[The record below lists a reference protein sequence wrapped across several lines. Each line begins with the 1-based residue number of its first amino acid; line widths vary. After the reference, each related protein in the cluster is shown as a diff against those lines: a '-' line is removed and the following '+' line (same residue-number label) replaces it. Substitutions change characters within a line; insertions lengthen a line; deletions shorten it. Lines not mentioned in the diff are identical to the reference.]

1 MWEDLF
7 DAAES
12 RDEKAAI
19 LAAEILTLSRNLLL
33 VNFRFLDRAIANIRF
48 VQHPDVTF
56 ATDGRNIYYSPW
68 FVLSMYRTEQTSVVR
83 SMLHSMLHCVFRHN
97 FIGEDID
104 RSAWN
109 LAADVAVENAINELN
124 TETVRVNRQKDQELL
139 VKKLRSEVP
148 VMTAERIFH
157 YLIRN
162 EYSDG
167 VMDKE
172 RVPFVGDDHAGW
184 YSKGAGQVDIEA
196 DIDLE
201 ELWEEISK
209 RMQTELEVVMGNE
222 DALTQNLRDIN
233 RTRYDYTEFLRH
245 FGVHGEVMHL
255 SDEEF
260 DINESGKRRVYTAV
274 GNCLI
279 GDMNNT
285 RESMAAA
292 WMNGSNAA
300 TMIGYVVTTWHGR
313 AGWGALKYWV
323 TSPDRYTLAEAVFM
337 NEQDLLHQHSVW
349 TPELLNESYNYCD
362 KYIEELTCAAQTVGE
377 SLGREVDLDNPTDW
391 DMVGFWHDRDVLVY
405 YGDPKWDVKLQSVE
419 NERDYT
425 ITTATQGN
433 KYIITITTAENFSLE
448 RMRGDK
454 FKQEHV
460 LDLPFNYFFP
470 ERLRNPRLSE
480 GETWDAVVDENFIL
494 VYNADFEPNST
505 YTITLEIN

>member
-7 DAAES
+7 DAADS

-97 FIGEDID
+97 FIGEGID

-260 DINESGKRRVYTAV
+260 DINYYTYGMDHYGNIPLIEPLEYKDERKIRDFVIAIDTSGSVKGEVVEKFVRHTHDILARQESFETR
-274 GNCLI
+274 
-279 GDMNNT
+279 MNLYIIQCDDRIEDVAHIT
-285 RESMAAA
+285 SADKFEEYLR
-292 WMNGSNAA
+292 
-300 TMIGYVVTTWHGR
+300 TMEIRGLGETDFRPVFAYVNQ
-313 AGWGALKYWV
+313 L
-323 TSPDRYTLAEAVFM
+323 
-337 NEQDLLHQHSVW
+337 
-349 TPELLNESYNYCD
+349 
-362 KYIEELTCAAQTVGE
+362 IEEKKLTDLRGVLYFTDGKGVFPAAKPDYDVAFIIHDDGFRKQWVPDWAMKLYLE
-377 SLGREVDLDNPTDW
+377 EEDILD
-391 DMVGFWHDRDVLVY
+391 
-405 YGDPKWDVKLQSVE
+405 
-419 NERDYT
+419 ERF
-425 ITTATQGN
+425 G
-433 KYIITITTAENFSLE
+433 
-448 RMRGDK
+448 
-454 FKQEHV
+454 H
-460 LDLPFNYFFP
+460 
-470 ERLRNPRLSE
+470 
-480 GETWDAVVDENFIL
+480 
-494 VYNADFEPNST
+494 
-505 YTITLEIN
+505 

>member
-7 DAAES
+7 DAADS

-97 FIGEDID
+97 FIGEGID

-184 YSKGAGQVDIEA
+184 YSKGSGQVDIEA

-260 DINESGKRRVYTAV
+260 DINYYTYGMDHYGNIPLIEPLEYKDERKIRDFVIAIDTSGSVKGEVVEKFVRHTHDILARQESFETR
-274 GNCLI
+274 
-279 GDMNNT
+279 MNLYIIQCDDRIEDVAHIT
-285 RESMAAA
+285 SADKFEEYLR
-292 WMNGSNAA
+292 
-300 TMIGYVVTTWHGR
+300 TMEIRGLGETDFRPVFAYVNQ
-313 AGWGALKYWV
+313 L
-323 TSPDRYTLAEAVFM
+323 
-337 NEQDLLHQHSVW
+337 
-349 TPELLNESYNYCD
+349 
-362 KYIEELTCAAQTVGE
+362 IEEKKLTDLRGVLYFTDGKGVFPAAKPDYDVAFIIHDDGFRKQWVPDWAMKLYLE
-377 SLGREVDLDNPTDW
+377 EEDILD
-391 DMVGFWHDRDVLVY
+391 
-405 YGDPKWDVKLQSVE
+405 
-419 NERDYT
+419 ERF
-425 ITTATQGN
+425 G
-433 KYIITITTAENFSLE
+433 
-448 RMRGDK
+448 
-454 FKQEHV
+454 H
-460 LDLPFNYFFP
+460 
-470 ERLRNPRLSE
+470 
-480 GETWDAVVDENFIL
+480 
-494 VYNADFEPNST
+494 
-505 YTITLEIN
+505 

>member
-7 DAAES
+7 DAADS

-33 VNFRFLDRAIANIRF
+33 VNFRF

-97 FIGEDID
+97 FIGESID

-201 ELWEEISK
+201 ELWEAISK

-260 DINESGKRRVYTAV
+260 DINYYTYGMDHYGNIPLIEPLEYKDERKIRDFVIAIDTSGSVKGEVVEKFVRHTHDILARQESFETR
-274 GNCLI
+274 
-279 GDMNNT
+279 MN
-285 RESMAAA
+285 
-292 WMNGSNAA
+292 
-300 TMIGYVVTTWHGR
+300 
-313 AGWGALKYWV
+313 L
-323 TSPDRYTLAEAVFM
+323 
-337 NEQDLLHQHSVW
+337 
-349 TPELLNESYNYCD
+349 
-362 KYIEELTCAAQTVGE
+362 
-377 SLGREVDLDNPTDW
+377 
-391 DMVGFWHDRDVLVY
+391 
-405 YGDPKWDVKLQSVE
+405 
-419 NERDYT
+419 
-425 ITTATQGN
+425 
-433 KYIITITTAENFSLE
+433 YIIQCDDRIEDVAHITSA
-448 RMRGDK
+448 DK
-454 FKQEHV
+454 FEE
-460 LDLPFNYFFP
+460 Y
-470 ERLRNPRLSE
+470 LRTMEIRGL
-480 GETWDAVVDENFIL
+480 GETDFRPVFAYVNQLIVEKKLTDLRGLLYFTDGKGVFPAAKPDYDVAFIIHDDGFRKQWVPDWAMKLYLEEEEILDERFGH
-494 VYNADFEPNST
+494 
-505 YTITLEIN
+505 

>member
-12 RDEKAAI
+12 RDEKASI

-97 FIGEDID
+97 FIGENID

-124 TETVRVNRQKDQELL
+124 TETMRVNCQKDQGLL
-139 VKKLRSEVP
+139 LDKLRSEVP

-157 YLIRN
+157 YLVKN
-162 EYSDG
+162 EYADG

-172 RVPFVGDDHAGW
+172 RVPFVGDDHTGW

-201 ELWEEISK
+201 ELWKEISK
-209 RMQTELEVVMGNE
+209 RMQTELEVVMGND

-260 DINESGKRRVYTAV
+260 DINYYTYGINHYGNIPLIEPLEYKDERKIRDFVIAIDTSGSVKGEVVEKFVRHTHDILARQESFETR
-274 GNCLI
+274 
-279 GDMNNT
+279 MN
-285 RESMAAA
+285 
-292 WMNGSNAA
+292 
-300 TMIGYVVTTWHGR
+300 
-313 AGWGALKYWV
+313 L
-323 TSPDRYTLAEAVFM
+323 
-337 NEQDLLHQHSVW
+337 
-349 TPELLNESYNYCD
+349 
-362 KYIEELTCAAQTVGE
+362 
-377 SLGREVDLDNPTDW
+377 
-391 DMVGFWHDRDVLVY
+391 
-405 YGDPKWDVKLQSVE
+405 
-419 NERDYT
+419 
-425 ITTATQGN
+425 
-433 KYIITITTAENFSLE
+433 YIIQCDDRIEDVAHITSSDEFEDYLKSMEIQGL
-448 RMRGDK
+448 
-454 FKQEHV
+454 
-460 LDLPFNYFFP
+460 
-470 ERLRNPRLSE
+470 
-480 GETWDAVVDENFIL
+480 GETDFRPVFAYVNQLIVEKKLTDLRGLLYFTDGKGIFPAAKPDYDVAFIIQDDGFRKQWVPDWAMKLYLEEEDILDERFGH
-494 VYNADFEPNST
+494 
-505 YTITLEIN
+505 

>member
-7 DAAES
+7 DAADS

-97 FIGEDID
+97 FIGESID

-260 DINESGKRRVYTAV
+260 DINYYIYGMDHYGNIPLIEPLEYKDERKIRDFVIAIDTSGSVKGEVVEKFVRHTHDILARQESFETR
-274 GNCLI
+274 
-279 GDMNNT
+279 MN
-285 RESMAAA
+285 
-292 WMNGSNAA
+292 
-300 TMIGYVVTTWHGR
+300 
-313 AGWGALKYWV
+313 L
-323 TSPDRYTLAEAVFM
+323 
-337 NEQDLLHQHSVW
+337 
-349 TPELLNESYNYCD
+349 
-362 KYIEELTCAAQTVGE
+362 
-377 SLGREVDLDNPTDW
+377 
-391 DMVGFWHDRDVLVY
+391 
-405 YGDPKWDVKLQSVE
+405 
-419 NERDYT
+419 
-425 ITTATQGN
+425 
-433 KYIITITTAENFSLE
+433 YIIQCDDRIEDVAHITSA
-448 RMRGDK
+448 DK
-454 FKQEHV
+454 FEE
-460 LDLPFNYFFP
+460 Y
-470 ERLRNPRLSE
+470 LRTMEIRGL
-480 GETWDAVVDENFIL
+480 GETDFRPVFAYVNQLIVEKKLTDLRGLLYFTDGKGVFPAAKPDYDVAFIIHDDGFRKQWVPDWAMKLYLEEEEILDERFGH
-494 VYNADFEPNST
+494 
-505 YTITLEIN
+505 

>member
-7 DAAES
+7 DAADS

-97 FIGEDID
+97 FIGESID

-260 DINESGKRRVYTAV
+260 DINYYTYGMDHYGNIPLIEPLEYKDERKIRDFVIAIDTSGSVKGEVVEKFVRHTHDILARQESFETR
-274 GNCLI
+274 
-279 GDMNNT
+279 MN
-285 RESMAAA
+285 
-292 WMNGSNAA
+292 
-300 TMIGYVVTTWHGR
+300 
-313 AGWGALKYWV
+313 L
-323 TSPDRYTLAEAVFM
+323 
-337 NEQDLLHQHSVW
+337 
-349 TPELLNESYNYCD
+349 
-362 KYIEELTCAAQTVGE
+362 
-377 SLGREVDLDNPTDW
+377 
-391 DMVGFWHDRDVLVY
+391 
-405 YGDPKWDVKLQSVE
+405 
-419 NERDYT
+419 
-425 ITTATQGN
+425 
-433 KYIITITTAENFSLE
+433 YIIQCDDRIEDVAHITSA
-448 RMRGDK
+448 DK
-454 FKQEHV
+454 FEE
-460 LDLPFNYFFP
+460 Y
-470 ERLRNPRLSE
+470 LRTMEIRGL
-480 GETWDAVVDENFIL
+480 GETDFRPVFAYVNQLIVEKKLTDLRGLLYFTDGKGVFPAAKPDYDVAFIIHDDGFRKQWVPDWAMKLYLEEEEILDERFGH
-494 VYNADFEPNST
+494 
-505 YTITLEIN
+505 

>member
-97 FIGEDID
+97 FIGEGID

-260 DINESGKRRVYTAV
+260 DINYYTYGMDHYGNIPLIEPLEYKDERKIRDFVIAIDTSGSVKGEVVEKFVRHTHDILARQESFETR
-274 GNCLI
+274 
-279 GDMNNT
+279 MNLYIIQCDDRIEDVAHIT
-285 RESMAAA
+285 SADKFEEYLR
-292 WMNGSNAA
+292 
-300 TMIGYVVTTWHGR
+300 TMEIRGLGETDFRPVFAYVNQ
-313 AGWGALKYWV
+313 L
-323 TSPDRYTLAEAVFM
+323 
-337 NEQDLLHQHSVW
+337 
-349 TPELLNESYNYCD
+349 
-362 KYIEELTCAAQTVGE
+362 IEEKKLTDLRGVLYFTDGKGVFPAAKPDYDVAFIIHDDGFRKQWVPDWAMKLYLE
-377 SLGREVDLDNPTDW
+377 EEDILD
-391 DMVGFWHDRDVLVY
+391 
-405 YGDPKWDVKLQSVE
+405 
-419 NERDYT
+419 ERF
-425 ITTATQGN
+425 G
-433 KYIITITTAENFSLE
+433 
-448 RMRGDK
+448 
-454 FKQEHV
+454 H
-460 LDLPFNYFFP
+460 
-470 ERLRNPRLSE
+470 
-480 GETWDAVVDENFIL
+480 
-494 VYNADFEPNST
+494 
-505 YTITLEIN
+505 